1 VDITAIVTAL
11 RERLERVLS
20 PPRGHYRP
28 LLVGGDAV
36 GWLDGERASRL
47 AAFADVFHVE
57 QRRVGFVAGLI
68 DCAARTQALDHV
80 ARALAGEGLLTAWRN
95 ERYAVAPAPGAP
107 ALFELERAAARYFGI
122 QTFAAHVNGLVRC
135 DDATRMWLA
144 RRSAAKAIDP
154 GLLDNLVGGGI
165 AAGSGIQATLV
176 KEAWE
181 EAGIPDAVATQAK
194 PAGVLHICRAQ
205 PDGLQ
210 RETIFVHDLWLDA
223 DFVPVCQDGEVVE
236 HRLLTMV
243 QAASVA
249 TNSVGCD
256 VVTADASLVI
266 VDCLI
271 RHGVIAM
278 DLRDYAALS
287 KLRHPTLE
295 LTPP

>member
-1 VDITAIVTAL
+1 MRNLILTLSAL
-11 RERLERVLS
+11 
-20 PPRGHYRP
+20 
-28 LLVGGDAV
+28 LLVSTPAWADNTSFANAQNLVPGQPPVAHYAELDAV
-36 GWLDGERASRL
+36 K
-47 AAFADVFHVE
+47 AFGDKFIMK
-57 QRRVGFVAGLI
+57 QMGRGFV
-68 DCAARTQALDHV
+68 
-80 ARALAGEGLLTAWRN
+80 
-95 ERYAVAPAPGAP
+95 
-107 ALFELERAAARYFGI
+107 
-122 QTFAAHVNGLVRC
+122 
-135 DDATRMWLA
+135 
-144 RRSAAKAIDP
+144 K
-154 GLLDNLVGGGI
+154 VGGAETDPEDI
-165 AAGSGIQATLV
+165 RMV
-176 KEAWE
+176 EEAWE

-243 QAASVA
+243 QSASVA